1 MSTNPTRLTTLM
13 AAAALASAA
22 FIAAAPAGACPAF
35 DDSASA
41 RAEPAVQQVIVTA
54 KRLPKA
60 EQPLPVQR
68 VIVTAKRLPRSVAGA
83 HGGAG
88 APRPTAAPA
97 RW

>member
-22 FIAAAPAGACPAF
+22 FVVAAPAGACPAF
-35 DDSASA
+35 DDAVAA
-41 RAEPAVQQVIVTA
+41 RAEPAVQQVVVTA

-60 EQPLPVQR
+60 EPLQVHR
-68 VIVTAKRLPRSVAGA
+68 VIVTAKRLPRSVAA
-83 HGGAG
+83 AQGGAG

-97 RW
+97 R